1 MLKGTVYF
9 ESEDHGKGQ
18 EVEILLLFSE
28 GYPLEAPVIY
38 LQGFKESQEIDT
50 DGKLSALP
58 KNWASSPILT
68 ELIEDL
74 FDYIAGILDSSHLS
88 SSGSGEVRADV
99 SPIIEKTKPGCT
111 GTVMGWDLQH
121 YDTLETEHPQFS
133 SSKIG
138 SDIGRYTG
146 NSLSDLANS
155 TKGIYEGNQLDKR
168 PCSDMKKTYPEAQKA
183 HDSSES
189 ESGSWVDA
197 RKSGE
202 MNRLLDKNCLDRDSE
217 YISTEILHKD
227 IADVYKHYLEHEITG
242 LNSDSGV
249 LQRDA
254 EKTFDD
260 ITNIEKKTCQCKQ
273 ELKKINKEISKH
285 SKVMSL
291 TKLSIDQQVRSN
303 SNCNLKAEVRAINDT
318 LSILIL
324 ALHKKSIQLKQFLQT
339 SGQLGREKFLLKY
352 MLQERR
358 KRLANG

>member
-1 MLKGTVYF
+1 MLKGAVYF
-9 ESEDHGKGQ
+9 ESEDHGTGQ

-38 LQGFKESQEIDT
+38 LPGFKESQEIGT

-99 SPIIEKTKPGCT
+99 SPIIEKTKPGST
-111 GTVMGWDLQH
+111 GTVVGWDLQH
-121 YDTLETEHPQFS
+121 DETLETEYPQFS
-133 SSKIG
+133 SSKVESNVG
-138 SDIGRYTG
+138 PYNDD
-146 NSLSDLANS
+146 SLSDLINP
-155 TKGIYEGNQLDKR
+155 TKRIFEENNFDIR
-168 PCSDMKKTYPEAQKA
+168 PWTDMTNTYPEAQRA

-189 ESGSWVDA
+189 ESESLVDA
-197 RKSGE
+197 SGE

-217 YISTEILHKD
+217 HISTEILHKD

-260 ITNIEKKTCQCKQ
+260 ITNIEEKICQCKR
-273 ELKKINKEISKH
+273 ELKNINKDISKH
-285 SKVMSL
+285 SKVMSM
-291 TKLSIDQQVRSN
+291 TTLSIDQQVRSN
-303 SNCNLKAEVRAINDT
+303 RNCHLKAEVRAINDT
-318 LSILIL
+318 MSILIL

-339 SGQLGREKFLLKY
+339 SGQLGREKFLFKY

-358 KRLANG
+358 KQLANG